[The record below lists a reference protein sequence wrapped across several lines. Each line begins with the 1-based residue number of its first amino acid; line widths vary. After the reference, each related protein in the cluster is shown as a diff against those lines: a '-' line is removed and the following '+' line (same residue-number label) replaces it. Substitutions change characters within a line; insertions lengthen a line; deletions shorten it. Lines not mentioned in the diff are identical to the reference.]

1 MKNNDDIFSVFIPIW
16 YTMSYHK
23 SQLTKGIQ
31 IKIANEFSKLNYE
44 YKRFSHETYIK
55 YYNLLIQS
63 VSFAHPKI
71 R

>member
-1 MKNNDDIFSVFIPIW
+1 
-16 YTMSYHK
+16 MSYHK